1 MHTNFPIEG
10 LDECQREKLFSAL
23 LLVNDHNFV
32 EQIVEHSSGDV
43 RMRESTIGVVT
54 AALVCLN
61 PPHSLPK
68 NAH

>member
-1 MHTNFPIEG
+1 MHTNFLIEV
-10 LDECQREKLFSAL
+10 LDERQREKLFSAL

-32 EQIVEHSSGDV
+32 EQIIEHSGGV